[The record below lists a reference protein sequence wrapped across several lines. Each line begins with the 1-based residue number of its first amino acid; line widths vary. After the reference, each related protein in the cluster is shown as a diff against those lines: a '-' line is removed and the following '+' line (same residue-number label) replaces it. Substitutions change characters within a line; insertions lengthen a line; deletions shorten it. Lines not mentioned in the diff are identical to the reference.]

1 MLIDMQ
7 ALCDY
12 GLGEMVGGSVRG
24 ILDVRGRLRGV
35 VVWAIDVG
43 LMDLRTEATG
53 SGIWRL

>member
-12 GLGEMVGGSVRG
+12 GLREMVDGSVAG

-43 LMDLRTEATG
+43 LMDL
-53 SGIWRL
+53 